1 MRSGSASWT
10 PDSPRTGRSWPG
22 AKKGARVRAGAKA
35 GAKTRVRVEERNVP
49 KHDVEP
55 LRLDFVADET
65 RSGFR
70 LHRLEVFNWGTFDG
84 RVWTLALDGRNHLL
98 TGDIGS
104 GKSTLV
110 DAVTTLLVPA
120 HRAAY
125 NRAAGAGSRE
135 RTLRSY
141 VLGHYKSERSDL
153 SASVRPVALRDRNHY
168 SVVLG
173 VFRNE
178 GYDQTVT
185 LAQVFWVADTQ
196 GQPERFFAAAEGDL
210 SIAGEFAR
218 FGPDVNQLRK
228 RLRGAGVEVFRTFPP
243 YGAWFRRRF
252 GIENEQALDLF
263 HQTVSMKSVGN
274 LTEFVRGHMLEPF
287 DVAPRI
293 AALIEHF
300 DDLSRAHEAV
310 LRARHQIEH
319 LAPLVADCDNH
330 ASLGAE
336 IEELRQCREALR
348 PFFAALKRDLLD
360 ERIARLAEDW
370 SRQDAQIERSTERR
384 DRERRDVDEIRR
396 AIAENGGDRLERLA
410 AEIRRIEGKRK
421 ARERKAGRY
430 AELVRGV
437 DEAPAADDTAFL
449 DQRARLAE
457 QAEALRTDEARL
469 QNDLTELGVDLRQ
482 GKQEHDALIVE
493 IESLKSRRSNIP
505 ADQIA
510 MRAALCRALG
520 LDEAGMPFAGEL
532 IQVRE
537 EERDW
542 EGAAERLLRGFGL
555 SLLVPDAAYARV
567 AGWVDAKHL
576 GGRLVYFRV
585 RAPGRRERPELHRD
599 SLVRKLS
606 VKPDSEFY
614 DWLEH
619 ELARRFDVAC
629 CATAEQFRREA
640 RAITRAGQIK
650 APGERHEKDDRHRI
664 DDRGRYV
671 LGWTNAAKI
680 AALESDAR
688 RVEARLGELGTR
700 IGALLEEQRGV
711 RERLDTLSKLAEYT
725 DFREID
731 WASLAA
737 EIARLDD
744 ERRRLE
750 SASDLLRQL
759 NAQLTE
765 ARKAL
770 EATEEALQ
778 AHRERRAKTEQ
789 RQSDAMAL
797 CTETEAVLD
806 GVDLTALDPR
816 FARLAELRDEA
827 LGRHQLTIE
836 SCDNREQDFRQWL
849 QARIDAGDQRLGRL
863 RDRIIRAMMAFKE
876 RFPLETAEFDANV
889 EAGFEYRAMLDRL
902 KADDL
907 PRFEARFKELLNEN
921 TIREVANFQSQLA
934 RERETIKDRIARIN
948 ESLGQIDYN
957 PGRYIRLEAL
967 PAPDADIRD
976 FQAELRACTEGA
988 LTGSEDAPVLR
999 GQVPPGEGHRR
1010 AAARARGHGGA
1021 GPPLDRPGH
1030 RRAQL
1035 VRVRGERALARRR
1048 QRLRALLGLGR
1059 QIRRAEGEAR
1069 LHDPRREPR
1078 LPVRPGGGHR
1088 ALAHVPLRGHRRS
1101 LRARLGRVDA
1111 IRSTP
1116 VLEAQPPAPDRDPA
1130 PEDPRHRAVRRE
1142 RRLRPHRGTTGSP
1155 GSATCPS
1162 RSTARRRRG
1171 SRGDG
1176 PGRLDHPGG
1185 PPAAG
1190 PAALGARGRP
1200 RGPGGGRDACFQGA

>member
-1 MRSGSASWT
+1 MEDQT
-10 PDSPRTGRSWPG
+10 PTV
-22 AKKGARVRAGAKA
+22 KKTEA
-35 GAKTRVRVEERNVP
+35 
-49 KHDVEP
+49 EP
-55 LRLDFVADET
+55 LLLDFVADET

-141 VLGHYKSERSDL
+141 VLGHYKSERNDL
-153 SASVRPVALRDRNHY
+153 SVSARPVALRDHNHY
-168 SVVLG
+168 SVILG

-185 LAQVFWVADTQ
+185 LAQVFWIADAQ

-218 FGPDVNQLRK
+218 FGTDINQLRK
-228 RLRGAGVEVFRTFPP
+228 RLRGTGVEIWRTFPP

-252 GIENEQALDLF
+252 GIENDQALDLF

-274 LTEFVRGHMLEPF
+274 LTDFVRGHMLEPF

-310 LRARHQIEH
+310 LRARRQIELLTP
-319 LAPLVADCDNH
+319 LAADCEGH
-330 ASLGAE
+330 AALGAE
-336 IEELRQCREALR
+336 LEELRHCREALR
-348 PFFAALKRDLLD
+348 PFFAALKCDLLD
-360 ERIARLAEDW
+360 ARISRLADEW
-370 SRQDAQIERSTERR
+370 SRQSAQIERGTERR
-384 DRERRDVDEIRR
+384 DRERREVEDLRR

-410 AEIRRIEGKRK
+410 DEIRLLEGERV
-421 ARERKAGRY
+421 ARERKAERY

-437 DEAPAADDTAFL
+437 DETPPADEAAFL
-449 DQRARLAE
+449 DQRTRLAD
-457 QAEALRTDEARL
+457 QAEALRSHEARL
-469 QNDLTELGVDLRQ
+469 QNDLIGLSVDLQQ
-482 GKQEHDALIVE
+482 GKQEHDALTTE
-493 IESLKSRRSNIP
+493 IESLKARRSNIP

-510 MRAALCRALG
+510 LRAALCRALE
-520 LDEAGMPFAGEL
+520 LDEASMPFAGEL
-532 IQVRE
+532 LQVRE

-542 EGAAERLLRGFGL
+542 EGAAERLLRSFGL
-555 SLLVPDAAYARV
+555 SLLVPDECYVRV
-567 AGWVDAKHL
+567 AKWVDAKHL

-585 RAPGRRERPELHRD
+585 RAPRRRELPELHRD

-614 DWLEH
+614 EWLEH

-629 CATAEQFRREA
+629 CTTGEQFRRES
-640 RAITRAGQIK
+640 RAITRSGQIK

-680 AALESDAR
+680 AALEADAR
-688 RVEARLGELGTR
+688 RLEARLGDLGER
-700 IGALLEEQRGV
+700 IGTMQAEQRGV
-711 RERLDTLSKLAEYT
+711 RTRLDTLSKLAEYA
-725 DFREID
+725 DFRELD
-731 WASLAA
+731 WSSLAA
-737 EIARLDD
+737 EIARLGE

-759 NAQLTE
+759 NAQLVG

-770 EATEEALQ
+770 EATEAALQ
-778 AHRERRAKTEQ
+778 AHRDDRAKTEQ
-789 RQSDAMAL
+789 KQSDAQAL
-797 CTETEAVLD
+797 RAETEAVLS
-806 GVDLTALDPR
+806 GVDLAGLEPR
-816 FARLAELRDEA
+816 FDRLATLREEA

-849 QARIDAGDQRLGRL
+849 QAQIDAGDQRLGRL
-863 RDRIIRAMMAFKE
+863 RDRIIRTMMAVKE
-876 RFPLETAEFDANV
+876 EFPLETAEFDANV

-902 KADDL
+902 RSDDL

-934 RERETIKDRIARIN
+934 RERETIRDRIARIN
-948 ESLGQIDYN
+948 ESLAQIDYN

-967 PAPDADIRD
+967 PAPDADVRD

-988 LTGSEDAPVLR
+988 LTGSEDAQYSEAKFL
-999 GQVPPGEGHRR
+999 QVKGIVE
-1010 AAARARGHGGA
+1010 
-1021 GPPLDRPGH
+1021 
-1030 RRAQL
+1030 
-1035 VRVRGERALARRR
+1035 
-1048 QRLRALLGLGR
+1048 RLRAREGTAEQDRRWAARVTDVRNWFVFAASERWHEDDSDYEHYSDSGGKSGGQKEKLAYTILAASLAYQFGLEVGTVRSRTFRFVVIDEAFGRGSDESTQYGLRLFSKLNLQLLIVTPLQKIHVIEPHVASVGFVHIEDDRFSRLR
-1059 QIRRAEGEAR
+1059 NLSIEEYREEKAR
-1069 LHDPRREPR
+1069 L
-1078 LPVRPGGGHR
+1078 
-1088 ALAHVPLRGHRRS
+1088 
-1101 LRARLGRVDA
+1101 
-1111 IRSTP
+1111 
-1116 VLEAQPPAPDRDPA
+1116 
-1130 PEDPRHRAVRRE
+1130 
-1142 RRLRPHRGTTGSP
+1142 
-1155 GSATCPS
+1155 
-1162 RSTARRRRG
+1162 
-1171 SRGDG
+1171 
-1176 PGRLDHPGG
+1176 
-1185 PPAAG
+1185 AG
-1190 PAALGARGRP
+1190 
-1200 RGPGGGRDACFQGA
+1200 